1 MTALP
6 HRIKDV
12 LHTPEERRSA
22 KDRRRLEAWERRSAR
37 LRLERLEVELAGFA
51 EWLDAAG
58 TAPLYHDPRSP
69 VFSRECRIGRPADCR
84 WYPCC
89 NDVHPDPRRIYD
101 GIARRW
107 SATA

>member
-1 MTALP
+1 MAALP

-22 KDRRRLEAWERRSAR
+22 KDRRRLEAWERRAAR
-37 LRLERLEVELAGFA
+37 QRLERLEAHLVDLADSLEAFGW
-51 EWLDAAG
+51 E
-58 TAPLYHDPRSP
+58 PLYHDPRAP
-69 VFSRECRIGRPADCR
+69 VFSRECRIGRPNDCH

-89 NDVHPDPRRIYD
+89 NDAHPDPRRVYD
-101 GIARRW
+101 GIERRW